1 MLQDEDLVKA
11 AIADPAE
18 SGLPDAERALLAFV
32 DKVNRQAHS
41 IGESDID
48 LVRAAGWSAAAIYQA
63 IAVCA
68 LFNFY
73 NRWVDANGVRPMTA
87 DQHRAHA
94 RRTAKAGY
102 LRTPEG

>member
-1 MLQDEDLVKA
+1 MLQDEDLVRA
-11 AIADPAE
+11 ALADPAE

-32 DKVNRQAHS
+32 DKVNHRS
-41 IGESDID
+41 PDID
-48 LVRAAGWSAAAIYQA
+48 EADIERVRAAGWSAEAIYQA

-73 NRWVDANGVRPMTA
+73 NRWVDANGVRPMTEE
-87 DQHRAHA
+87 QHKAHA